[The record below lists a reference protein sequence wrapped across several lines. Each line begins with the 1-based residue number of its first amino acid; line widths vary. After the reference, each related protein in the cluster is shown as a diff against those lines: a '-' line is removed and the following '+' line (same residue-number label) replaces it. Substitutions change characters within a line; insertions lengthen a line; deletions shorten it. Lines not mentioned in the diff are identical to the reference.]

1 MFAVAA
7 AREEAVE
14 AGLRVM
20 EEGGDA
26 CDAAVAVSLTLGVA
40 EPFYSGL
47 GGGGVSLLWRAREKR
62 ARVVDFGNQCP
73 VGMEPGIFACDAN
86 GKHAGDAHSRGHRAV
101 LVPGLARG
109 LEAIHREYG
118 RMPWGDLFESAIRL
132 AEEGF
137 AVGQFHRLQQ
147 EAPRFRRLC
156 DGCPAFA
163 EIHSAGGAPLA
174 EGARLRQPDLART
187 LRAVAEGG
195 AAALHAGALAEAVS
209 EEVRRG
215 GGYLGL
221 SDLGSYRVRWTAPL
235 ASTYQKHLLLTAPPP
250 SSGLLLIQI
259 LNFLEALLPGWSCA
273 DEPARGLAFARAM
286 RAAFRDRFSVYGDPH
301 YYDVPVERL
310 LSKEYA
316 ACAVADESAPDAH
329 LHDAEPGS
337 TTHFTVADGAGN
349 VVCHTQTLGMAWG
362 AGVVPPGTGVLLN
375 NHTNWMD
382 PRPGRANSLG
392 AGKRP
397 MAGYAPALVFE
408 GERLCLAIGSPGS
421 YRIPTAVA
429 QVILNLLYRGMP
441 LEEAVEAPRMH
452 LDVGPLHV
460 EEGMEAAVLR
470 RAREA
475 GFEVAPRAHP
485 RHFFGGA
492 HAVEVGADGRLAA
505 FGDSR
510 RAGCARVREQ
520 GRRY

>member
-7 AREEAVE
+7 AHEEAVE

-47 GGGGVSLLWRAREKR
+47 GGGGVSLIWRAQEKK

-73 VGMEPGIFACDAN
+73 VGMEPGVFACDES
-86 GKHAGDAHSRGHRAV
+86 GKHAGEAHSRGHRAI
-101 LVPGLARG
+101 LIPGLARG
-109 LEAIHREYG
+109 LEAMHREYG
-118 RMPWGDLFESAIRL
+118 RRPWGDLFESAIRL

-137 AVGQFHRLQQ
+137 AVGRFHRLQQ
-147 EAPRFRRLC
+147 EGPRFRSLC
-156 DGCPAFA
+156 DHCPALA
-163 EIHSAGGAPLA
+163 EIHSAGGAPLG

-187 LRAVAEGG
+187 LRAVAERG
-195 AAALHAGALAEAVS
+195 AAALYEGALAEAIA
-209 EEVRRG
+209 EEVLRG
-215 GGYLGL
+215 GGYLDVA
-221 SDLGSYRVRWTAPL
+221 DLRRYRVRWMAPL
-235 ASTYQKHLLLTAPPP
+235 ASTYQRHRFLTAPPP

-259 LNFLEALLPGWSCA
+259 LNFLEALLPGWSDA

-301 YYDVPVERL
+301 YCDMPVERL

-316 ACAVADESAPDAH
+316 AAAMADARAPDAH

-337 TTHFTVADGAGN
+337 TTHFTVADAAGN
-349 VVCHTQTLGMAWG
+349 LVCHTQTLGMAWG

-397 MAGYAPALVFE
+397 MAGYAPTLVFE
-408 GERLCLAIGSPGS
+408 GERLRLAIGSPGS

-429 QVILNLLYRGMP
+429 QVMLNLLYRKMP

-460 EEGMEAAVLR
+460 EEGMEGAVLR

-485 RHFFGGA
+485 HHFFGGV
-492 HAVEVGADGRLAA
+492 HAVEMGDGGRLAA

-510 RAGCARVREQ
+510 RTGRARVRE
-520 GRRY
+520 